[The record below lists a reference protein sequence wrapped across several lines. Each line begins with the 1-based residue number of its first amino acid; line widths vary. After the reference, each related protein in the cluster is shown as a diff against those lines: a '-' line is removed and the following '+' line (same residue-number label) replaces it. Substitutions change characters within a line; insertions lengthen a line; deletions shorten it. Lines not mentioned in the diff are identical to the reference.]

1 MTRSSLDFRIINI
14 FLEKNILIYIN
25 FILVIFVLTSLSYDY
40 EVVALDETIIDKF
53 QNRSSEKFI
62 QNNDSIIINYPNSN
76 ITNLTNN
83 KEDSIYGQI
92 AAFENDVYV
101 VWQESVIESFPEHN
115 YDIFFIKSE
124 DKGKT
129 FSMPI
134 NLSNNTEF
142 SERPQMA
149 VSKTG
154 IFIVWT
160 DTIKT
165 NNKQIMFTKSEDN
178 GTTFSKVISLSNNSQ
193 NSNNQEISA
202 FNENVYVVWR
212 ESDQNNTD
220 SDNNNSII
228 FKSSPDS
235 GNTFINSIEL
245 IKNTDNAFPKINSY
259 DNNVY
264 IVWNNENKKN
274 GGLFFIKS
282 SDKGSNFDKILK
294 LGNYSDSGESQI
306 AVDKNEVLIIWGG
319 FLAKNISNI
328 YYVKS
333 NNDGNTFTDSKT
345 ISDKTIG
352 SINTK
357 DYNKLNDI
365 IKKPMNV
372 ETINDNNLS
381 YVVWQNTFS
390 KQNADILLLLNN
402 QKDNKYVTKLLNLS
416 NNTSF
421 SECPSIA
428 ISNNNVYI
436 IWEDFISGNHE
447 ILFANIPIEI

>member
-1 MTRSSLDFRIINI
+1 
-14 FLEKNILIYIN
+14 
-25 FILVIFVLTSLSYDY
+25 
-40 EVVALDETIIDKF
+40 
-53 QNRSSEKFI
+53 
-62 QNNDSIIINYPNSN
+62 
-76 ITNLTNN
+76 
-83 KEDSIYGQI
+83 
-92 AAFENDVYV
+92 
-101 VWQESVIESFPEHN
+101 
-115 YDIFFIKSE
+115 
-124 DKGKT
+124 
-129 FSMPI
+129 MPI

-149 VSKTG
+149 VSKTD

-235 GNTFINSIEL
+235 GNTFNNSIEL
-245 IKNTDNAFPKINSY
+245 IKNTNDTFPKINSY
-259 DNNVY
+259 GNNVY

-294 LGNYSDSGESQI
+294 LDDYSDSGESQI
-306 AVDKNEVLIIWGG
+306 AVDENEVLVVWGG

-333 NNDGNTFTDSKT
+333 NNNGNTFTDSKT
-345 ISDKTIG
+345 ISDKIIG

-365 IKKPMNV
+365 IKNPMNV

-402 QKDNKYVTKLLNLS
+402 QKDNKHITKLLNLS